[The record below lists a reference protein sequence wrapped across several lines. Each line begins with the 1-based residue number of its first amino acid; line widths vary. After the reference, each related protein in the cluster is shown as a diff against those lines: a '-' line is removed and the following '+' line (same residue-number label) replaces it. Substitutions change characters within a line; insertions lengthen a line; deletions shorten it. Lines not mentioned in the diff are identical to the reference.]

1 MRLGLWITSMAMFAS
16 GLMGCADARN
26 NCGNKVLALW
36 PSASG
41 EYTFQEVILST
52 LNDPYSLS
60 GGAAKIYFESMI
72 GGNSFSGK
80 VAQPRYTRSGD
91 LCVPMD
97 TASSMA
103 VSMYAQFE
111 RIMQF
116 ENRNGTLDML
126 TWPRRV
132 GLDINVRASDGM
144 THNNAFYLGQGDSI
158 AVLPYNLDG
167 VPLGLNPGIMA
178 HEHFHAHFQRQV
190 ISVMNSHLAPAFDVD
205 SLFYSSF
212 APQRASAKATV
223 EDVDRAD
230 INTARGLNAFV
241 LRAWNEGLADLY
253 GAIFSGDP
261 RFFDQSLP
269 ALKNARALTSKIAPF
284 MSAFGLQFNARK
296 ISDPKNLVA
305 ISYDQGAYLARLMY
319 ALANSGVETP
329 EKFLVRVMRRLKD
342 IPPAILPE
350 YESKVLEF
358 EAVLPILLND
368 FPLNENSCATLRKSV
383 SKEFMKKSFALCS
396 APLS

>member
-1 MRLGLWITSMAMFAS
+1 MRLGLWITSILIATS
-16 GLMGCADARN
+16 NLVGCADAN
-26 NCGNKVLALW
+26 NKCGNKVLALW

-52 LNDPYSLS
+52 LSDPYSLS
-60 GGAAKIYFESMI
+60 GGAAKIYYESMI
-72 GGNSFSGK
+72 GGNGFSGQ

-97 TASSMA
+97 AASSMA
-103 VSMYAQFE
+103 VSVYAQFE

-132 GLDINVRASDGM
+132 GLDIHVRSTEGM
-144 THNNAFYLGQGDSI
+144 THNNAHYFGQGDSI
-158 AVLPYNLDG
+158 AVLPYNLEG

-178 HEHFHAHFQRQV
+178 HEHFHGHFQRQV
-190 ISVMNSHLAPAFDVD
+190 ISVTNAQLAPAFDVE

-212 APQRASAKATV
+212 APAQVSAKPTV

-230 INTARGLNAFV
+230 LNTARGLNAFV

-253 GAIFSGDP
+253 GAIYSGNP
-261 RFFDQSLP
+261 RFFDESLP

-284 MSAFGLQFNARK
+284 MSAYGLQFNARK
-296 ISDPKNLVA
+296 IVDPKNLVA
-305 ISYDQGAYLARLMY
+305 ISYDQGAYLARLMF
-319 ALANSGVETP
+319 AVANSGAETP
-329 EKFLVRVMRRLKD
+329 EKFLVHVMRRLKD
-342 IPPAILPE
+342 IPPAIVPE
-350 YESKVLEF
+350 YDSKVLEF
-358 EAVLPILLND
+358 EAVVPILLKD
-368 FPLNENSCATLRKSV
+368 FPLNEKSCAALNKSI
-383 SKEFMKKSFALCS
+383 SKQTMKKSFASCS
-396 APLS
+396 APIS